1 MAFPAVYHSLA
12 PKNKELRMK
21 LALILATLFALTAC
35 TPPAA
40 PPPEKPQSASKEEL
54 GQMNRDFVAA
64 LNAKDAAA
72 AAACYAENA
81 VLIPPGE
88 PMVRGRAAI
97 EAYWKGFLEGGGVRD
112 VSVETIDAKS
122 SGDLGYEIGSFA
134 LTANGPDGEPVSES
148 GRFIELLERGP
159 DGKWSS
165 TAGIWNA
172 SPPEP

>member
-1 MAFPAVYHSLA
+1 M
-12 PKNKELRMK
+12 R
-21 LALILATLFALTAC
+21 LALILAAVFALTAC

-40 PPPEKPQSASKEEL
+40 PPPEKPQSAGKHEL

-81 VLIPPGE
+81 VLVPPGE
-88 PMVRGRAAI
+88 PLVRGRSDI
-97 EAYWKGFLEGGGVRD
+97 EAYWKGFLEASGARD
-112 VSVETIDAKS
+112 VAVETIDAKS
-122 SGDLGYEIGSFA
+122 SGDLGWEIGSFSM
-134 LTANGPDGEPVSES
+134 TADGPDGAPVTHR

-159 DGKWSS
+159 DGRWVS
-165 TAGIWNA
+165 TAGIWND